1 MINLANRTVLE
12 DFVRDNIS
20 EYNNCPGDFSAKK
33 LKLEIYNQLGL
44 NEEAEFTESEIGIY
58 LAEKLRELLNDTV
71 RKSNL
76 DAQLNALVGN
86 KSIIDVAILNIANV
100 EILSFSDLKKYYES
114 FILKRIQVTYEAD
127 NDFRKDVFNR
137 LLLYNTY
144 ATATNQSTQNQMD
157 YIKRNLKYSVEK
169 ALYLALAG
177 GFTNKRIDVN
187 TGTKLA
193 NEGDSAQ
200 FLFLARAVLAGYTCS
215 NVDVRSARYDAVID
229 YEGHL
234 LRVQIKGISG
244 SSIALKDRDR
254 GGAGTDPTA
263 RRNQGRVITSADAD
277 LYVAVDKQFGVCYII
292 PTIDI
297 DTWVANGTR
306 TVAISRLDAYKENW
320 EKISETAHR
329 LFP

>member
-12 DFVRDNIS
+12 DFIQDNIC
-20 EYNNCPGDFSAKK
+20 EYNNRPGDFSAKK
-33 LKLEIYNQLGL
+33 LQAEIESQLGV
-44 NEEAEFTESEIGIY
+44 NEEAEFTDSEIGIY

-71 RKSNL
+71 RKTNL
-76 DAQLNALVGN
+76 DVQLNALTGN
-86 KSIIDVAILNIANV
+86 KTTIDSGILNIANA

-114 FILKRIQVTYEAD
+114 IIMQRIQVTYEQS
-127 NDFRKDVFNR
+127 NNFRTDVFNR
-137 LLLYNTY
+137 VFAYNVH
-144 ATATNQSTQNQMD
+144 ATVVNQSTQNQID
-157 YIKRNLKYSVEK
+157 YIKKDLKCSVEK
-169 ALYLALAG
+169 AMYLALAS
-177 GFTNKRIDVN
+177 GFTNKRMAVN
-187 TGTKLA
+187 TGTKVA

-244 SSIALKDRDR
+244 TSISLKDRDR
-254 GGAGTDPTA
+254 GGAGTDPSA
-263 RRNQGRVITSADAD
+263 RRNQGRAISSSDAD
-277 LYVAVDKQFGVCYII
+277 LYVAVDKQFGICYII
-292 PTIDI
+292 PTTDI
-297 DTWVANGTR
+297 DAWVAIGTR
-306 TVAISRLDAYKENW
+306 TVAVSRLDEYKENW